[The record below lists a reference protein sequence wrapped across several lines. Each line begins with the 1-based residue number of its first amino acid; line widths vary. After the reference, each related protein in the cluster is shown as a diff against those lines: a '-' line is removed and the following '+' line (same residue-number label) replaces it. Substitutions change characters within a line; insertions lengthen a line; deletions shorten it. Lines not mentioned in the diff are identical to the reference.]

1 MTANPDYQ
9 GPSRTLASIESRSR
23 SNPSPLANL
32 NRNCMPR
39 KAAMPY
45 PLLSNSN
52 SRTAFKWATPCINT
66 PSLGPR
72 NLNTIRQ
79 SRIYRNNT
87 DKSSFATTVQTYA
100 TPHLKSGKK
109 PALCSMNVRKSRA
122 SSPARAQHA
131 TNSSSFAASLPGAK
145 MFTLMDIAEKTEASA
160 IRQPAQTSGR
170 QAFAPKQPNKE
181 SDARSAQIASSPN

>member
-1 MTANPDYQ
+1 MTSNPDYQ
-9 GPSRTLASIESRSR
+9 GPSRALTSTKSRSR
-23 SNPSPLANL
+23 NNPSPLANL
-32 NRNCMPR
+32 NRNLISR
-39 KAAMPY
+39 IVAMPY

-52 SRTAFKWATPCINT
+52 SRMAFKWATPCINT
-66 PSLGPR
+66 PSLGPH
-72 NLNTIRQ
+72 NLNTIRRLRTPQ
-79 SRIYRNNT
+79 THT
-87 DKSSFATTVQTYA
+87 DKSSFATTAQTYA
-100 TPHLKSGKK
+100 TQRSKNGKK
-109 PALCSMNVRKSRA
+109 PALCSLNVRKSRA

-131 TNSSSFAASLPGAK
+131 TNLSSFAASLPGAK